1 MRPKVDKFLE
11 TKREEYGTMKR
22 NVKLIAL
29 LVTVA
34 MMMTVLPLAN
44 AAVLNEPI
52 EDSGIIKLL
61 KSIRPL
67 GTIAS
72 AMNSAAHPDD
82 EGSNWLATLS
92 LGQGVNCHVISI
104 TRGQGGQNAIGPEYH
119 NAMGV
124 LRTAELKQAIR
135 VLDVTDDVLRVDYD
149 SPCMDYGFSKK
160 WEEAEEKWD
169 FDYLVERMAYYI
181 RLYRPQVFVH
191 HAVNERSEH
200 GQHQATYIVSTRA
213 IAAAADPAMYPEQGL
228 PAYQVQ
234 KVYEPGNADA
244 HTVAVNTGAYDPIYG
259 DTYQRISDYSRSFHA
274 CQGMG
279 GTTYPKAGARYFK
292 MVDDATA
299 KITGVEK
306 EDSFFDGLPY
316 DFDDYAALVSDADI
330 AAKLTKIQQDYRDIE
345 AAFPAN
351 AKIMEGLNVMR
362 ADVDDALAAVEA
374 SAMDEEAKYDL
385 SFHLLNKQTQLD
397 RAMGQAACLQV
408 LAVAGDYEVI
418 PGQPVDIAVRVYQGS
433 DLAVEVADVSLIA
446 MPGWNIEVG
455 EKEGELGYNNTLIQH
470 FTVTATDEAEYYN
483 AFHGDHLKAKVTFQG
498 EHSFT
503 VIGEMEDT
511 FALLPKFAVKI
522 APEKLVINN
531 IKAIEANDYTV
542 EVVNNAPEAVAD
554 TLTLNVPDGWTVEP
568 ASQEIAFSKSG
579 ETISASFKVTAP
591 ADVAEGSYEVTAL
604 MGKDNQTVQ
613 SIDYQHIDKTYYIF
627 ETKSSVE
634 VFPLVF
640 DEARKIGYLSA
651 GLDTVG
657 ETLQG
662 LGMDVTFIDDGELRT
677 GDLSIYD
684 TIVVGIRA
692 YKNRPSLIECN
703 DRLLDYAFKGG
714 HLVVQYHTSGD
725 GYKPEYAAYPL
736 TVGKPSLEWRVTY
749 EDSPV
754 TVLLPEHPFLNT
766 PNKLDETAWDNWVQ
780 ERSLYIPME
789 WDAAYEAPIRSGTVE
804 QEGREYDGQILT
816 AAYGEGRFTYSALV
830 FFRQVP
836 NLVPGGIKLF
846 TNIISQ

>member
-1 MRPKVDKFLE
+1 
-11 TKREEYGTMKR
+11 MKR
-22 NVKLIAL
+22 IVKLIAL
-29 LVTVA
+29 VATVA
-34 MMMTVLPLAN
+34 LMMTALPFAN

-52 EDSGIIKLL
+52 EDSGTIKLL

-92 LGQGVNCHVISI
+92 LGQGVSCHVISI

-135 VLDVTDDVLRVDYD
+135 VLDVTDDILRVDYD

-169 FDYLVERMAYYI
+169 FNYLVERMAYYI

-191 HAVNERSEH
+191 HAENARSQH

-213 IAAAADPAMYPEQGL
+213 IAAAADPMMYPEQGL

-234 KVYEPGNADA
+234 KVYEPGSADA
-244 HTVAVNTGAYDPIYG
+244 HTVAVDTGAYDPIYG

-279 GTTYPKAGARYFK
+279 GTTYPKAGARYFN

-299 KITGVEK
+299 KITGVAQEA
-306 EDSFFDGLPY
+306 SFFDGLPY

-345 AAFPAN
+345 AAFPMN
-351 AKIMEGLNVMR
+351 AKIMDGLNVMR

-374 SAMDEEAKYDL
+374 STMDKETKYDL
-385 SFHLLNKQTQLD
+385 CFHLLNKQTQLD

-408 LAVAGDYEVI
+408 LAVAGDYDVI
-418 PGQPVDIAVRVYQGS
+418 SGQPIDVAVRVYQGS
-433 DLAVEVADVSLIA
+433 DLAVEVADLTLET
-446 MPGWNIEVG
+446 MPGWNVEVG
-455 EKEGELGYNNTLIQH
+455 QVEGELGYNNTLIQH
-470 FTVTATDEAEYYN
+470 FTLTATDEAEYYN
-483 AFHGDHLKAKVTFQG
+483 AFYGDHVKAKVTFKG
-498 EHSFT
+498 EHTFSMS
-503 VIGEMEDT
+503 GEMENT

-522 APEKLVINN
+522 NPEKLVINN
-531 IKAIEANDYTV
+531 TKAIGANEYTV
-542 EVVNNAPEAVAD
+542 EVVNNAPGAAAD
-554 TLTLNVPDGWTVEP
+554 TLTLNVPERWAVEP

-579 ETISASFKVTAP
+579 ETISASFKVIAP
-591 ADVAEGSYEVTAL
+591 ADVAEGSYEVTAF

-613 SIDYQHIDKTYYIF
+613 PIDYQHIDNTYYIF
-627 ETKSSVE
+627 EAKGSIE
-634 VFPLVF
+634 VFPLIF

-662 LGMDVTFIDDGELRT
+662 LGMNVTFIGDDELRT
-677 GDLSIYD
+677 GDLSVYD

-692 YKNRPSLIECN
+692 YMNRPSLIECN

-725 GYKPEYAAYPL
+725 GYKPEFAAYPL

-754 TVLLPEHPFLNT
+754 TVLLPDHPFLNT

-780 ERSLYIPME
+780 ERSVYIPME